1 MIVRGT
7 ITKTGRWYAVEA
19 PALDLHTQG
28 RSKAEALRMAVAWI
42 RDLLDKQ
49 DLAVEAIADH
59 EGSGFGLRCAD
70 AAILVGLVLHRRRT
84 AAGLSMRD
92 VATRLGS
99 TSPNAYARY
108 ESGTS
113 MPSVAMLD
121 RLLHAVGAELELAG

>member
-7 ITKTGRWYAVEA
+7 ITKTGRWYAVTA

-28 RSKAEALRMAVAWI
+28 RSKAEALRMAVAWV

-49 DLAVEAIADH
+49 DLAIEAKADPT
-59 EGSGFGLRCAD
+59 GPGFGLRCAD

-92 VATRLGS
+92 VAAHLGS